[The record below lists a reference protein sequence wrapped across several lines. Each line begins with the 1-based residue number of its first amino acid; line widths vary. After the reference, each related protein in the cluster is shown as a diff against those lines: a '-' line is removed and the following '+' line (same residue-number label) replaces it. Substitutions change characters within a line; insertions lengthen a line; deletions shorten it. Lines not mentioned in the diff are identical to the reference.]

1 MKRKISISLSNFFV
15 VINLLREFK
24 IEHIEIN
31 NLSMSRLILTF
42 ILEDEKLS
50 KFEEEYKHITNHGL
64 CQL

>member
-50 KFEEEYKHITNHGL
+50 KFEEEYKHITNHRL